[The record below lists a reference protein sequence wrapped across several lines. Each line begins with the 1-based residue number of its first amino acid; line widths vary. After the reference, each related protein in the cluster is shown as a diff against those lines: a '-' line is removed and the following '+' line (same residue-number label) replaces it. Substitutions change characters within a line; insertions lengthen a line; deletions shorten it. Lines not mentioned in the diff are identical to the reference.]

1 VVIGTRLVQR
11 WRTTRNGGLHEH
23 NPPNHMES
31 SALSDGGN
39 ISPLQERPCA
49 SFYLALGGSE
59 RSFAPRHMVS
69 KPRIA
74 FGSRAHMIRLDNI
87 SKQNGHQILFIEASA
102 ALLKGEKVGLV
113 GPNGSGK
120 TTLFRMIT
128 GQELTD
134 EGQVSA
140 DRGVS
145 IGYFSQDVGEM
156 SGHSA
161 VTEVM
166 NGAGPVSAVATELKE
181 LEAAMG
187 DPDRAGDMEA
197 IIERYGEVQA
207 RFEELDGYA
216 LEGRARE
223 VLAGLSFS
231 QEMMDGDVGA
241 LSGGWKMRVALGRIL
256 LMRPDAMLLDEPS
269 NHLDLESLIW
279 LEQFLT
285 GYEGAL
291 LMTSHDR
298 EFMNRIVGKVIEIDG
313 GALTS
318 YSGNYAFYEQQRA
331 LSEKQQQAQFERQQ
345 AMLAK
350 EINFIERF
358 KARASHAAQVQSRV
372 KKLEKIERVEPPKRR
387 QTVSFDFLPAPR
399 SGDDVVSLKNVHK
412 GYGNRSIYQGLDF
425 VVSRKERWCVMGIN
439 GAGKSTLL
447 KLVAGA
453 AEPDDGMVALGGS
466 VKMGYFAQHAMD
478 LLDGERTV
486 FQSLEDAFPQ
496 AGQGSLRA
504 LAGCFGFS
512 GDDVEKKCRVL
523 SGGEKARLVM
533 AKMLFDPPN
542 FLVLDEPTN
551 HLDMATKQMLI
562 TALSQYEGTM
572 LFVSHDRHF
581 LAALSNRVLELTP
594 QGIHRYGGGYTEY
607 VARTG
612 QEAPGLRS

>member
-1 VVIGTRLVQR
+1 
-11 WRTTRNGGLHEH
+11 
-23 NPPNHMES
+23 
-31 SALSDGGN
+31 
-39 ISPLQERPCA
+39 
-49 SFYLALGGSE
+49 
-59 RSFAPRHMVS
+59 
-69 KPRIA
+69 
-74 FGSRAHMIRLDNI
+74 MIRLDNI
-87 SKQNGHQILFIEASA
+87 SKQIGHQILFIEASA
-102 ALLKGEKVGLV
+102 ALQKGEKAGLV
-113 GPNGSGK
+113 GPNGAGK

-128 GQELTD
+128 GQELPD
-134 EGQVSA
+134 EGQVST
-140 DRGVS
+140 DRGIT

-156 SGHSA
+156 SGRSA
-161 VTEVM
+161 VAEVM
-166 NGAGPVSAVATELKE
+166 DGAGPVSAVAAELKA
-181 LEAAMG
+181 LETAMA
-187 DPDRAGDMEA
+187 DPSRADDMEE
-197 IIERYGEVQA
+197 IIAQYGEVQH

-231 QEMMDGDVGA
+231 QETMEGDVGA
-241 LSGGWKMRVALGRIL
+241 LSGGWKMRVALARIL
-256 LMRPDAMLLDEPS
+256 LMRPDVMLLDEPS

-279 LEQFLT
+279 LEQFLR
-285 GYEGAL
+285 GYDGAL

-298 EFMNRIVGKVIEIDG
+298 EFMNRIINKIVEIDG
-313 GALTS
+313 GSLTT
-318 YSGNYAFYEQQRA
+318 YSGNYEFYETQRA

-350 EINFIERF
+350 EIKFIERF

-372 KKLEKIERVEPPKRR
+372 KKLEKIERVEPPRRR
-387 QTVSFDFLPAPR
+387 QTVAFDFPPAPR
-399 SGDDVVSLKNVHK
+399 SGEDVVSLKAVQK
-412 GYGNRSIYQGLDF
+412 AYGSRIIYERLDF
-425 VVSRKERWCVMGIN
+425 MVRRRERWCVMGVN

-447 KLVAGA
+447 KLVAGST
-453 AEPDDGMVALGGS
+453 EPDDGTVALGGS

-512 GDDVEKKCRVL
+512 GDDVEKRCRVL

-533 AKMLFDPPN
+533 AIMLFDPPN

-551 HLDMATKQMLI
+551 HLDMATKEMLI
-562 TALSQYEGTM
+562 TALAQYEGTM

-594 QGIHRYGGGYTEY
+594 DGIQQYGGGYTEY
-607 VARTG
+607 VARSG
-612 QEAPGLRS
+612 HEAPGLHS

>member
-1 VVIGTRLVQR
+1 
-11 WRTTRNGGLHEH
+11 
-23 NPPNHMES
+23 
-31 SALSDGGN
+31 
-39 ISPLQERPCA
+39 
-49 SFYLALGGSE
+49 
-59 RSFAPRHMVS
+59 
-69 KPRIA
+69 
-74 FGSRAHMIRLDNI
+74 MIRLDNI

-128 GQELTD
+128 GQELAD
-134 EGQVSA
+134 EGQVA
-140 DRGVS
+140 VDRGVS

-166 NGAGPVSAVATELKE
+166 NGAGPVSAVAAELKE

-187 DPDRAGDMEA
+187 DPDRASDMEA

-298 EFMNRIVGKVIEIDG
+298 EFMNRIVTKVIEIDG